1 MYPSKSQYKSA
12 LVNGMFPEDENGGYS
27 FEPLYNGNEPIL
39 SSGGNAIVFKVT
51 NKQGDL
57 SALKL
62 FNENIEGRFARLTKI
77 SQYLENTSHSFFTPF
92 KFVQKLIYVDVDDLR
107 EDEKF
112 FPGVVMKWIEGESLE
127 TKLKKLVQDRD
138 LGKIRKIAENFKDIS
153 IILLKEGI
161 AHGDLKLSNILVDEN
176 LNLTLI
182 DYDGM
187 FVPTL
192 AGEKAIELGTPT
204 YQHLNRELDDYSSNI
219 DHFSIVLIYTSLIA
233 LSLDPLLYESYN
245 DGDNIIFNEN
255 DFKSPNDS
263 VLFNYLLSLN
273 EIKGFIYYLKLSAL
287 SPFIYIED
295 LINILNGIFP
305 KPKINISQKP
315 LAVLSGDKGDLVWT
329 TENCTYVR
337 INGDELAM
345 AGSKSFSFSDKNK
358 FFFEYGNELLELQH
372 EYVVNCYPKPEIISL
387 SANNQDLKFDE
398 ELTLSWSAISYSRL
412 ILKYNQFEIDVTE
425 LLTYKINNLG
435 QSTKI
440 KLLAFA
446 LETKYFIEN
455 TLKVDVYYPIDLD
468 ITQDKRVAFPHR
480 PVKLTIKATNAQ
492 KITLEPLGI
501 DLTGKKEYNVK
512 TKSNLYFS
520 IVAENKR
527 YRQIFEG
534 SIEVLSTP
542 KYDRKIVELP
552 KLNLN
557 IPSPIFQKIN
567 NIDSLTPKY
576 ERNFVKIN
584 KILDSFNLFKIIPR
598 IRIPFKS
605 IKTKFISTTLQL
617 LKYDEKK

>member
-12 LVNGMFPEDENGGYS
+12 LVNGMFPEKENGGYS

-51 NKQGDL
+51 NKQGDH

-62 FNENIEGRFARLTKI
+62 FNENIEGRFSRLTKI

-92 KFVQKLIYVDVDDLR
+92 KFVQKLIYVNVDDLP
-107 EDEKF
+107 DDDKF

-127 TKLKKLVQDRD
+127 TKLKKLVQDKD
-138 LGKIRKIAENFKDIS
+138 LETIRKIGENFKEIS

-204 YQHLNRELDDYSSNI
+204 YQHLNRELDDYNSNI
-219 DHFSIVLIYTSLIA
+219 DHFSILLIYTSLIA
-233 LSLDPLLYESYN
+233 LTVDPLLYETNN

-263 VLFNYLLSLN
+263 TLFNYLLSLK
-273 EIKGFIYYLKLSAL
+273 EIKGFVYYLKLSAL

-305 KPKINISQKP
+305 KPKISISQKP

-337 INGDELAM
+337 INGDELAI
-345 AGSKSFSFSDKNK
+345 AGSNAFTFVDTNK
-358 FFFEYGNELLELQH
+358 FFFEYGNELLEFQE
-372 EYVVNCYPKPEIISL
+372 EYLVNCYPKPQIISF
-387 SANNQDLKFDE
+387 SANSQDLKFDE
-398 ELTLSWSAISYSRL
+398 ELILSWSSTSFSRL
-412 ILKYNQFEIDVTE
+412 ILKYNQFEVDVTE
-425 LLTYKINNLG
+425 LSTYKIKDLG
-435 QSTKI
+435 QSTDI

-446 LETKYFIEN
+446 LETKYFTETII
-455 TLKVDVYYPIDLD
+455 KVNVYYPIDLY
-468 ITQDKRVAFPHR
+468 ITQDKKVVFPHR
-480 PVKLTIKATNAQ
+480 PVKLTINATNTQ
-492 KITLEPLGI
+492 KTTLEPLGV
-501 DLTGKKEYNVK
+501 DLTGKNEYNVR

-527 YRQIFEG
+527 YKQIFKG

-567 NIDSLTPKY
+567 NVDSFTPKY
-576 ERNFVKIN
+576 ERNLIKIN
-584 KILDSFNLFKIIPR
+584 KILDAFNLFSIISR
-598 IRIPFKS
+598 INIPFKS

-617 LKYDEKK
+617 LNYDEKK

>member
-1 MYPSKSQYKSA
+1 
-12 LVNGMFPEDENGGYS
+12 MFPDEENKGYR
-27 FEPLYNGNEPIL
+27 FKPIYNGNEPIL

-51 NKQGDL
+51 NEQGDL

-62 FNENIEGRFARLTKI
+62 FNENIEGRFVRLTKI
-77 SQYLENTSHSFFTPF
+77 SKYLENTSHSFFTPF

-153 IILLKEGI
+153 IILLKEGV

-192 AGEKAIELGTPT
+192 TSETAIELGTPT
-204 YQHLNRELDDYSSNI
+204 YQHLNRELADYNSNI
-219 DHFSIVLIYTSLIA
+219 DHFSILLIYTSLLA
-233 LSLDPLLYESYN
+233 LSLNPLLYDAHN

-263 VLFNYLLSLN
+263 VLFNYLFTLS
-273 EIKGFIYYLKLSAL
+273 EIKGFVYYLKLSAL

-305 KPKINISQKP
+305 KPQINIFQKP

-387 SANNQDLKFDE
+387 SANNKDLKFDE
-398 ELTLSWSAISYSRL
+398 ELTLSWSAISFSRL

-425 LLTYKINNLG
+425 LSTYKIKNLG

-446 LETKYFIEN
+446 LETKYFTEN
-455 TLKVDVYYPIDLD
+455 ILKVDVYYPIDLD
-468 ITQDKRVAFPHR
+468 ITQDKRVVFPHR
-480 PVKLTIKATNAQ
+480 PVKLTINATNAQ
-492 KITLEPLGI
+492 KITLEPLGV

-527 YRQIFEG
+527 YRQVFEG

-542 KYDRKIVELP
+542 KYERKIVELP
-552 KLNLN
+552 KLSLN

-567 NIDSLTPKY
+567 NIDSLTPKF
-576 ERNFVKIN
+576 ERDFVKIN
-584 KILDSFNLFKIIPR
+584 KILDSFNLFLIILR
-598 IRIPFKS
+598 IKIPFKS
-605 IKTKFISTTLQL
+605 IKTKFISTTLKL